1 MMDESGPR
9 LIYHKLQ
16 KNKIKSNTKVS
27 EYQKECNVLFC
38 KKYLMFLPISLI
50 AQLYMCIIT
59 PCALCHGDSL
69 YKTNLTPLLGRE
81 QLMIFRSP
89 WGKEHSGP

>member
-38 KKYLMFLPISLI
+38 KIYLMFLPISLI
-50 AQLYMCIIT
+50 AQLYMYHNSMC
-59 PCALCHGDSL
+59 
-69 YKTNLTPLLGRE
+69 PL
-81 QLMIFRSP
+81 S
-89 WGKEHSGP
+89 W